1 MLALL
6 AVETAETQAEDPVNP
21 ILPVWNEVFYTVVFF
36 SLLYLLVRYVLLPPV
51 QRTMDERAERIRQE
65 REAALAAR
73 AGAGSA
79 VSDFDDQLVGAR
91 AEAAAII
98 DAARVEAEQ
107 ERQAILAAAEADVAT
122 QRAAAAAEIEA
133 AKAQAMGQL
142 QPQVV
147 ALAVGAASRV
157 IGRPLDPA
165 AQRPIVDRYLAST
178 S

>member
-1 MLALL
+1 MFALL

-21 ILPVWNEVFYTVVFF
+21 ILPVANEIFYTVIFF

-65 REAALAAR
+65 REAAQAAR
-73 AGAGSA
+73 LGAGSA
-79 VSDFDDQLVGAR
+79 VTDFDQELAPAR

-98 DAARVEAEQ
+98 DAARNEAEQ
-107 ERQAILAAAEADVAT
+107 ERQAILAAVEAEVAT
-122 QRAAAAAEIEA
+122 QRATAAAEIDA
-133 AKAQAMGQL
+133 ARAQAMSQL
-142 QPQVV
+142 RPQVV
-147 ALAVGAASRV
+147 TLAVGAASRV

-165 AQRPIVDRYLAST
+165 AQRPIVDRYLASA